1 MSDKLPQDSKS
12 EEVDLGQLFNAIG
25 RMFERLF
32 AFIGKIFKG
41 LFSLIIY
48 ALKPIVL
55 YFKIIA
61 IILMVAAII
70 GFVLEKFEE
79 PVYSS
84 KMLVKPYFDSKY
96 QLANDV
102 SYFNSLINSGNLK
115 ALSNV
120 FEIDTTS
127 AGELIGFNIEVGPET
142 QNDLLKEYN
151 DYVQTIDSTL
161 AKELPFEEYIENRDI
176 LSGTIFSVQAKSR
189 TNGIF
194 TSLEKGFE
202 KTFKNKYS
210 EKLKDIRDRTIE
222 IKTTVYK
229 NELRRIDSLQRIYI
243 EVLRNESENGKYT
256 VGLEGLMPVTKEK
269 TLTKEYELFKE
280 EMTIRDSLKMLQQ
293 QLIKENDYYDI
304 LSGFEEV
311 GTIEKSFWKKYS
323 LLFPAITMLI
333 IILVYFIFKAFNF
346 IKEYE
351 QK

>member
-1 MSDKLPQDSKS
+1 MSNKLPQESQN

-25 RMFERLF
+25 KMFEKLF

-41 LFSLIIY
+41 LFSIIIY
-48 ALKPIVL
+48 TLKPIVA
-55 YFKIIA
+55 YFKVIA
-61 IILMVAAII
+61 VILMIAAVM
-70 GFVLEKFEE
+70 GFVVEKFEK

-96 QLANDV
+96 QLANNV
-102 SYFNSLINSGNLK
+102 NYFNALISSGNLNE
-115 ALSNV
+115 LSDI
-120 FEIDTTS
+120 FEIDSTS
-127 AGELIGFNIEVGPET
+127 AGELIGFNIEIGPET

-161 AKELPFEEYIENRDI
+161 AKDLPYEEYVENRDI
-176 LSGTIFSVQAKSR
+176 LSGTIFSVQAKSG
-189 TNGIF
+189 TNDIF
-194 TSLEKGFE
+194 ISLEKGFE

-222 IKTTVYK
+222 VKTSVYK

-243 EVLRNESENGKYT
+243 EVLKNESENGKYT
-256 VGLEGLMPVTKEK
+256 VGLEGLMPMTKEK

-280 EMTIRDSLKMLQQ
+280 EMSIRDSLKMLQQ

-311 GTIEKSFWKKYS
+311 GTVEKSFWKRYS
-323 LLFPAITMLI
+323 LIFPIMIMLI
-333 IILVYFIFKAFNF
+333 ITLVYFIFKVFNF

-351 QK
+351 G

>member
-1 MSDKLPQDSKS
+1 MSNKLPQESQN

-25 RMFERLF
+25 KMFERLF

-41 LFSLIIY
+41 LFSIIIY
-48 ALKPIVL
+48 TLKPIVA
-55 YFKIIA
+55 YFKVIA
-61 IILMVAAII
+61 VILMIAAVI
-70 GFVLEKFEE
+70 GFVVEKFEK

-96 QLANDV
+96 QLANNV
-102 SYFNSLINSGNLK
+102 NYFNALISSGNLNE
-115 ALSNV
+115 LSDI
-120 FEIDTTS
+120 FEIDSTS
-127 AGELIGFNIEVGPET
+127 AGELIGFNIEIGPET

-161 AKELPFEEYIENRDI
+161 AKDLPYEEYVENRDI
-176 LSGTIFSVQAKSR
+176 LSGTIFSVQAKSG
-189 TNGIF
+189 TNDIF

-222 IKTTVYK
+222 IKTSVYK

-243 EVLRNESENGKYT
+243 EVLKNESENGKYT
-256 VGLEGLMPVTKEK
+256 VGLEGLMPMTKEK

-280 EMTIRDSLKMLQQ
+280 EMSIRDSLKMLQQ

-311 GTIEKSFWKKYS
+311 GTVEKSFWKRYS
-323 LLFPAITMLI
+323 LIFPIMIMLI
-333 IILVYFIFKAFNF
+333 ITLVYFIFKVFNF

-351 QK
+351 E